1 MIAAPVL
8 TRTRHDM
15 TLESQT
21 IALCAL
27 LITGTASAQVPQPAG
42 AAHNCAA
49 HALTQAG
56 RLLEFHIGP
65 DEVKDST
72 FKLAIDPGVRLLKPL
87 RNPANA
93 KQSFDVLEVWGARY
107 KARWRM
113 RFLYAQLPGD
123 CTLMGQEIIE
133 YSSL

>member
-1 MIAAPVL
+1 MNIQPLPFVL
-8 TRTRHDM
+8 
-15 TLESQT
+15 S
-21 IALCAL
+21 AL
-27 LITGTASAQVPQPAG
+27 LIAGVAAAQSPQPGPSKHKCNADALNQ
-42 AAHNCAA
+42 AAK
-49 HALTQAG
+49 
-56 RLLEFHIGP
+56 LLEFHIGP
-65 DEVKDST
+65 DEVKASA
-72 FKLAIDPGVRLLKPL
+72 FKLDIDPQVRVLKPL
-87 RNPANA
+87 RNPAHA